1 MNVKLEQRN
10 CGSILQYH
18 INPNDPETF
27 VAGELIEV
35 FEDSFL
41 IRSISPFGQWDGFA
55 LYSMSDLLAVEKGTL
70 YLQYLVRLLTLR
82 NQLPPPPPQRKKN
95 GLETVLTYA
104 QDNQRVVALE
114 LNKSGERNV
123 IGYVT
128 EQSES
133 CICIRQ
139 LSEFGQWDGSSYVKS
154 SAVTRVYIG
163 DTDTTCLELLSAQD
177 IGQ

>member
-1 MNVKLEQRN
+1 MGRVCALFNVRFTC
-10 CGSILQYH
+10 CGKRYC
-18 INPNDPETF
+18 
-27 VAGELIEV
+27 
-35 FEDSFL
+35 
-41 IRSISPFGQWDGFA
+41 
-55 LYSMSDLLAVEKGTL
+55 
-70 YLQYLVRLLTLR
+70 LLTVSGETVDATESVATSTAATE
-82 NQLPPPPPQRKKN
+82 KN